1 MANQY
6 LRPEQMVEPGYY
18 WWLPEYLSTSPEKEE
33 NWQIICWHPLDTSRE
48 RVGVFVGPLT
58 PPTETKL

>member
-1 MANQY
+1 
-6 LRPEQMVEPGYY
+6 MVEPGYY
-18 WWLPEYLSTSPEKEE
+18 WWLPEYLSTSPEKQE